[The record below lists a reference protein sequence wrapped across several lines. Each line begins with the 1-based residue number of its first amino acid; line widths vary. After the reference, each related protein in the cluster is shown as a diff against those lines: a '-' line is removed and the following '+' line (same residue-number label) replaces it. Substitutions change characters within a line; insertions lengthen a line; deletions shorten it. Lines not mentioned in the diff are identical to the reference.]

1 VTLRVG
7 ERAPELPLVH
17 SDGTG
22 ATLGDFRGEAV
33 VLVFLRH
40 LG

>member
-1 VTLRVG
+1 MTLQVG
-7 ERAPELPLVH
+7 HTAPRLPLVS
-17 SDGTG
+17 SDGTS
-22 ATLGDFRGEAV
+22 ASLGDFRGEAV

>member
-1 VTLRVG
+1 VTARLG
-7 ERAPELPLVH
+7 ASAPELPLVH
-17 SDGTG
+17 PDGTG

-33 VLVFLRH
+33 VLIFLRH